1 MKFINTPIAGLVIIE
16 PAIYHDERG
25 SFIESYNK
33 EQFFAAGIDVEF
45 IQDNQSISKINVI
58 RGLHFQK
65 DPKAQGKLVRVAKG
79 RALDVAVDI
88 RPDSPTYGRYFSLE
102 LNATSQVMMW
112 IPPGFAHGFSVL
124 EDDTVFCYKVTSP
137 YSKEHERGI
146 RFDDPELNI
155 DWKVSKPIVSGKDK
169 ILPSL
174 REYMPESRH

>member
-1 MKFINTPIAGLVIIE
+1 MKFIKTPIAGLIIIE
-16 PAIYHDERG
+16 PTIFHDERG

-33 EQFFAAGIDVEF
+33 EKFIAAGIDVEF

-58 RGLHFQK
+58 RGLHFQQ

-88 RPDSPTYGRYFSLE
+88 RPDSPTYGRHFSLE
-102 LNATSQVMMW
+102 LNSISQVMMW

-124 EDDTVFCYKVTSP
+124 EEDTVFCYKVTSP

-146 RFDDPELNI
+146 RYDDPELNI

-174 REYMPESRH
+174 REYMPHSHH

>member
-1 MKFINTPIAGLVIIE
+1 MKFINTPISGLIVIE
-16 PAIYHDERG
+16 PTIFHDERG

-33 EQFFAAGIDVEF
+33 EKFIAAGIDVEF

-58 RGLHFQK
+58 RGLHFQQ

-88 RPDSPTYGRYFSLE
+88 RPDSPTYGRHFSLE
-102 LNATSQVMMW
+102 LNSISQVMMW

-124 EDDTVFCYKVTSP
+124 EEDTVFCYKVTSP

-146 RFDDPELNI
+146 RYDDPELNI

-174 REYMPESRH
+174 REYMPYSRH